1 MHFEFL
7 VEEPSIECVL
17 LNIVPKILNP
27 DISFAVHVFQGKQD
41 LLNKLPNRLRGYRG
55 WIQNDSIIV
64 ILIDKDRED
73 CHILKKHLDDI
84 SKSSGLFTKTAPDER
99 NSKFQVINRILI
111 EELESWFFGDIDALS
126 SAFPRIPKH
135 LGTKS
140 SYLYPDSIQNTAS
153 VLEGLL
159 KRHGYYPAGM
169 PKIEVANMI
178 SPFMVPEQNRST
190 SFQAF
195 RTGLLACME

>member
-17 LNIVPKILNP
+17 INIVPKILNP

-55 WIQNDSIIV
+55 WIPNDSIIV

-73 CHILKKHLDDI
+73 CHLLKKQLEDI
-84 SKSSGLFTKTAPDER
+84 SRSSGLFTKTAPDER

-111 EELESWFFGDIDALS
+111 EELESWFFGDVDALS

-140 SYLYPDSIQNTAS
+140 SYSNPDSIQNTAS
-153 VLEGLL
+153 VLEALL

-169 PKIEVANMI
+169 PKIEVASAI
-178 SPFMVPEQNRST
+178 SSFMVPEHNRST

-195 RTGLLACME
+195 RSGLLSCME

>member
-17 LNIVPKILNP
+17 LNIVPKILSS
-27 DISFAVHVFQGKQD
+27 DISFAIHVFQGKQD
-41 LLNKLPNRLRGYRG
+41 LINKLPNRLRGYRS
-55 WIQNDSIIV
+55 WIPEDWIIV
-64 ILIDKDRED
+64 ILIDKDLDD
-73 CHILKKHLDDI
+73 CHLLKQQLEDI
-84 SKSSGLFTKTAPDER
+84 SRSSSLFTKTTPDER

-135 LGTKS
+135 LETKS
-140 SYLYPDSIQNTAS
+140 SYLNPDSIQNTAS

-178 SPFMVPEQNRST
+178 SQFMVPEQNRST
-190 SFQAF
+190 SFQIF